1 MSTARRHGYSADAMT
16 VLLALLSSA
25 LWGGADFVGGTMS
38 RRVKSLA
45 VVGGSQALALL
56 LVIPVVLLVHAT
68 HDPTGYLPWGIA
80 AGLIGMVSLVA
91 FYAALA
97 IGTMGVVAPIAATG
111 VIVPV
116 AIGLGGGERPSPLQ
130 LLGVLLAIAG
140 VVLASGPEVRGARD
154 GAGGARG
161 TAARSLVLA
170 LGAAVGFGMV
180 LWMLTRGAKYSVAMT
195 LLTQRCA
202 SVTAV
207 LVILVVVRS
216 LGGLT
221 VRDVPQLAVVGAG
234 DAAANG
240 LFSLA
245 SRGGLVSLV
254 AVLGSLY
261 PVGTVLLA
269 RVVHGERMSRVQ
281 NVGVV
286 TALSGVVMIAAGG

>member
-1 MSTARRHGYSADAMT
+1 MT
-16 VLLALLSSA
+16 FFLALLSSA

-38 RRVKSLA
+38 RRIKSLA

-56 LVIPVVLLVHAT
+56 LVIPLVLLVHAT

-130 LLGVLLAIAG
+130 LVGVLLAIAG
-140 VVLASGPEVRGARD
+140 VVLASGPEVRGARE

-161 TAARSLVLA
+161 AAARSLILA
-170 LGAAVGFGMV
+170 LASAVGFGTV
-180 LWMLTRGAKYSVAMT
+180 LWMLTRGARYSVAMT

-207 LVILVVVRS
+207 LVVLLFVRS

-234 DAAANG
+234 DAVANG
-240 LFSLA
+240 LFSVA

-286 TALSGVVMIAAGG
+286 TALSGVVLIAAGG